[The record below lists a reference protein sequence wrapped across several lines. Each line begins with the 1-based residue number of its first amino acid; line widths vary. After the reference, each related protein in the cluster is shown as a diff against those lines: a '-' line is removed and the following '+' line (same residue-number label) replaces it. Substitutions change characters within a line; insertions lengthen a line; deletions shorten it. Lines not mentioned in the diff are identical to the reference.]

1 MHKKQSMPRP
11 KRKRKIFSLPLAEGF
26 KPFGVPFNDAEAV
39 ELLFEE
45 YEAVKLADYQH
56 LTQEEAA
63 KKMNVSRP
71 TFTRIYEKARN
82 TIAEALVE
90 GKILIITGGHVDIDD
105 EYTNHRKEKI
115 KYEIG
120 QGGFCICLKC
130 EIRLEHI
137 KGQPCRQRKCP
148 QCGEKMYRENS
159 YYHIQAKNK
168 KD

>member
-1 MHKKQSMPRP
+1 MPRP

-26 KPFGVPFNDAEAV
+26 KPFGVAFNEAEAV

-45 YEAVKLADYQH
+45 YEAVKLSDYQG

-63 KKMNVSRP
+63 KKMNISRP
-71 TFTRIYEKARN
+71 TFTRIYDKARKI
-82 TIAEALVE
+82 IAEALVE
-90 GKILIITGGHVDIDD
+90 GKILTIKGGHIDIDD

-115 KYEIG
+115 KYKIG
-120 QGGFCICLKC
+120 KEGFCICLKC

-137 KGQPCRQRKCP
+137 LGEPCRERTCP

-159 YYHIQAKNK
+159 YRHIHNSK
-168 KD
+168 KDKKE

>member
-1 MHKKQSMPRP
+1 MPRP

-26 KPFGVPFNDAEAV
+26 KPFGVSFNEAEAV
-39 ELLFEE
+39 ELLYEE
-45 YEAVKLADYQH
+45 YESVKLADYQG

-71 TFTRIYEKARN
+71 TFTRIYEKARK

-90 GKILIITGGHVDIDD
+90 GKILIIKGGDVAIDD
-105 EYTNHRKEKI
+105 EYTNHKEEKV
-115 KYEIG
+115 KYEVG
-120 QGGFCICLKC
+120 KGGFCICLKC

-137 KGQPCRQRKCP
+137 PGEPCKKRKCP

-159 YYHIQAKNK
+159 YHHFNAKK
-168 KD
+168 GF